1 MALQRVLST
10 VALLGLLVATAAA
23 FAITERLKLV
33 KSPIYG
39 TQVSKRLSPVCSCA
53 RSKATISVI
62 LRHGDDVTVSIVD
75 ARRDPVRILAV
86 RRSLPRGRAVW
97 RWDGTS
103 DRGGRA
109 PDGVYHV
116 QIHLL
121 KAHRTI
127 LLPNRIALDTQPPSV
142 VHVATS
148 RAAFS
153 PDGDGRA
160 DVLRIRYEFDSPAHA
175 VFYLNGRKVLGPT
188 RSHQPKGAVN
198 WRARVDGATLPQ
210 GTYVLWLGGV
220 DLAGN
225 TTPVAQRRPIF
236 VRIRYIEPTRQRIVT
251 RAGAIAGVGVVTD
264 AKEYGWKLAGRSG
277 VHSGPVFR
285 FRAPSRPGRY
295 TLTLSE
301 RGHSA
306 TTTVVVGKAGR

>member
-10 VALLGLLVATAAA
+10 VALLGLLIATAAA

-39 TQVSKRLSPVCSCA
+39 TQVAKRFSPVCGCA
-53 RSKATISVI
+53 RSTARISVV
-62 LRHGDDVTVSIVD
+62 LRHGDSVTVSIVD

-86 RRSLPRGRAVW
+86 GRSLPRGRVVW
-97 RWDGTS
+97 HWDGTN

-109 PDGVYHV
+109 PDGVYRV
-116 QIHLL
+116 QIHLVR
-121 KAHRTI
+121 AHRTI
-127 LLPNRIALDTQPPSV
+127 LLPNRIALDTHPPQV
-142 VHVATS
+142 VHAATA
-148 RAAFS
+148 RASFS
-153 PDGDGRA
+153 PDGDGRS
-160 DVLRIRYEFDSPAHA
+160 DVLRISYEFDSPAHA
-175 VFYLNGRKVLGPT
+175 VFYLNGKKVLGPT
-188 RSHQPKGAVN
+188 RSHQQKGAVT
-198 WRARVDGATLPQ
+198 WRGRADGATLPQ

-225 TTPVAQRRPIF
+225 ATPVAERRPVF
-236 VRIRYIEPTRQRIVT
+236 VRIRYIEPTRQRVVA
-251 RAGAIAGVGVVTD
+251 RAGAIAALGVVTD
-264 AKEYGWKLAGRSG
+264 AKTYRWALAGRSG

-285 FRAPSRPGRY
+285 FRAPSRPGTY

-306 TTTVVVGKAGR
+306 TTTVVVGRARR

>member
-1 MALQRVLST
+1 
-10 VALLGLLVATAAA
+10 VALLGLLIATAAA

-39 TQVSKRLSPVCSCA
+39 TQVSKRLSPVCGC
-53 RSKATISVI
+53 RHSKATISVI
-62 LRHGDDVTVSIVD
+62 LRHGDDVTVTIVD

-86 RRSLPRGRAVW
+86 GRPLPRGRAVW
-97 RWDGTS
+97 RWDGTN

-109 PDGVYHV
+109 PDGSYRV
-116 QIHLL
+116 QIHLV

-127 LLPNRIALDTQPPSV
+127 LLPNRIALDTQPPLV
-142 VHVATS
+142 LHAATA

-153 PDGDGRA
+153 PDGDGRS
-160 DVLRIRYEFDSPAHA
+160 DVERITYEFDSPAHA
-175 VFYLNGRKVLGPT
+175 VLYLNGKKVLGPT
-188 RSHQPKGAVN
+188 RTHQPKGAVT
-198 WRARVDGATLPQ
+198 WRGRVDGATLPQ

-225 TTPVAQRRPIF
+225 VTPVAERRPVI
-236 VRIRYIEPTRQRIVT
+236 VRIRYIEPTRQRVVV
-251 RAGAIAGVGVVTD
+251 RAGAIAGIGVVTD
-264 AKEYGWKLAGRSG
+264 ATSYRWALAGRSG
-277 VHSGPVFR
+277 VHSGPLFR

-301 RGHSA
+301 HGHSA
-306 TTTVVVGKAGR
+306 TATVVVGKARR

>member
-1 MALQRVLST
+1 MQRVLSS
-10 VALLGLLVATAAA
+10 VALLGLLIATAAA

-53 RSKATISVI
+53 RSKASISVI

-75 ARRDPVRILAV
+75 SRRDPVRILAV
-86 RRSLPRGRAVW
+86 GRSLPPGRVVW

-103 DRGGRA
+103 DRGGRE
-109 PDGVYHV
+109 PDGVYRV
-116 QIHLL
+116 QIHLAR
-121 KAHRTI
+121 AHRTI
-127 LLPNRIALDTQPPSV
+127 LLPNRIVLDTRPPLV
-142 VHVATS
+142 VHAATS

-160 DVLRIRYEFDSPAHA
+160 DVERIHYEFDSPAHA
-175 VFYLNGRKVLGPT
+175 VLYLNGRKVLGPT
-188 RSHQPKGAVN
+188 WTHKPKGAVN
-198 WRARVDGATLPQ
+198 WRGRVDGATLPQ

-225 TTPVAQRRPIF
+225 ATPVAQRRPVI
-236 VRIRYIEPTRQRIVT
+236 VRIRYIEPTRQRVVT
-251 RAGAIAGVGVVTD
+251 RAGAIAGIGVVTD
-264 AKEYGWKLAGRSG
+264 AATYRWALAGRSG
-277 VHSGPVFR
+277 VHSGPLFR

-306 TTTVVVGKAGR
+306 TATIVVGRAHR